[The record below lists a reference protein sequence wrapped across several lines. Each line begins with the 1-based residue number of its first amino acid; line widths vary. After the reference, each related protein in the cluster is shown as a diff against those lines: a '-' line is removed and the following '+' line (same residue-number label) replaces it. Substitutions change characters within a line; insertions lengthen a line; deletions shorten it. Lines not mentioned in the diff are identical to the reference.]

1 VALNDSSTE
10 RPTGC
15 ADTYEIHNA
24 GYRAIIGAQGATLL
38 WLSRGELSLIEGPPV
53 ASTFA
58 PDGRGQVLAPW
69 PNRLEGGSYTWAGST
84 HQLPINEIE
93 RNCAIHGLVRWSHW
107 QRARTDSDS
116 PSISLDHRI
125 LPRPGYPFCL
135 DLQVS
140 YALSENGLCVT
151 TKARV
156 PREPGGL
163 SQPGTLVPF
172 GLGFHPYLTP
182 GTPGNPNAW
191 LLQLPVD
198 SVLTCDER
206 GLPTGITSLDK
217 AEEPLDWRKAS
228 PIGNSVLDHTFH
240 IARVSRAS
248 EAFHASDAPPVPE
261 PNQGEPP
268 ARRAEAILSD
278 PESGVQVVL
287 WCNEGFK
294 WLQCFTGDTLPAER
308 RRRAVAI
315 EPMTCPPNAFA
326 TGWNV
331 IALAPGEEWVGQW
344 GLELKRNTSQDTSN

>member
-1 VALNDSSTE
+1 VIS
-10 RPTGC
+10 
-15 ADTYEIHNA
+15 
-24 GYRAIIGAQGATLL
+24 AQGATLL
-38 WLSRGELSLIEGPPV
+38 SLTQGELSLIEGPPV
-53 ASTFA
+53 ASAFA

-69 PNRLEGGSYTWAGST
+69 PNRLAGGNYTWNGSSY
-84 HQLPINEIE
+84 QLPINEIE

-107 QRARTDSDS
+107 QQARTNSS
-116 PSISLDHRI
+116 ATSISLDHRI
-125 LPRPGYPFCL
+125 LPQPGYPFCL

-151 TKARV
+151 TKAKV
-156 PREPGGL
+156 PGEPGGL

-182 GTPGNPNAW
+182 GTPGNLNEW
-191 LLQLPVD
+191 LLELPVD

-206 GLPTGITSLDK
+206 GLPTGIVSLNK
-217 AEEPLDWRKAS
+217 AEERLNLRKPS
-228 PIGNSVLDHTFH
+228 PIGNLVLDHTFQ
-240 IARVSRAS
+240 IAWNSPASEGSRAS
-248 EAFHASDAPPVPE
+248 NSFPAPE

-268 ARRAEAILSD
+268 AKRAEAILSD

-308 RRRAVAI
+308 KRRAVAI

-326 TGWNV
+326 TGWDV
-331 IALAPGEEWVGQW
+331 IALAEGNEWVGQW
-344 GLELKRNTSQDTSN
+344 GLELKKGIRRNTRATKGG